1 MTTHTQTLFI
11 LACAWCLVTNVGS
24 SLGQIKVEDIK
35 KSERVAMKKL
45 KDGPA
50 HAFATPEKKKPV
62 VDEAKRR
69 QMQEQLM
76 KNTQKLVP
84 EGAAVV
90 HRDFFGR
97 VIASPQKEP
106 ARSPVK
112 SPRKGTPAHH
122 RTTAHNTRTDL
133 PTLLVFQA
141 KRQPRPRWR
150 KRRHRRLPRSSTSST
165 RASPTPCGGQSTP
178 RTSCNTHRHS
188 LLSAA
193 HKVIRI
199 NVGRGVTKPLIDCT
213 KLVTARKGW
222 VPLVIRK
229 TTWTAVRRAVV
240 GRRAGWWR

>member
-1 MTTHTQTLFI
+1 M
-11 LACAWCLVTNVGS
+11 
-24 SLGQIKVEDIK
+24 EDIK

-112 SPRKGTPAHH
+112 SPRKGAPRTTA
-122 RTTAHNTRTDL
+122 RTTAHNTQHARLLTYP
-133 PTLLVFQA
+133 PTNVVGLSGEVATPTKVEETSAPPPAEVFY
-141 KRQPRPRWR
+141 KF
-150 KRRHRRLPRSSTSST
+150 HEGFT
-165 RASPTPCGGQSTP
+165 
-178 RTSCNTHRHS
+178 N
-188 LLSAA
+188 
-193 HKVIRI
+193 
-199 NVGRGVTKPLIDCT
+199 
-213 KLVTARKGW
+213 
-222 VPLVIRK
+222 
-229 TTWTAVRRAVV
+229 AVRRPVYTKDFL
-240 GRRAGWWR
+240 

>member
-1 MTTHTQTLFI
+1 M
-11 LACAWCLVTNVGS
+11 
-24 SLGQIKVEDIK
+24 EDIK

-112 SPRKGTPAHH
+112 SPRKGAPRTTA
-122 RTTAHNTRTDL
+122 RTTAHNTQHARLLTYLSNYLRCWAFRRSSNPDQGGGNVGTAARRGLLQVPRGLHQRRAAAGLHQGL
-133 PTLLVFQA
+133 PVTHANTACSLLKKLLV
-141 KRQPRPRWR
+141 
-150 KRRHRRLPRSSTSST
+150 
-165 RASPTPCGGQSTP
+165 
-178 RTSCNTHRHS
+178 
-188 LLSAA
+188 
-193 HKVIRI
+193 
-199 NVGRGVTKPLIDCT
+199 NVG
-213 KLVTARKGW
+213 
-222 VPLVIRK
+222 
-229 TTWTAVRRAVV
+229 
-240 GRRAGWWR
+240 